1 MNIDDWLKE
10 KFDSNPLVKTLRRR
24 AILRKFL
31 TLMVMVSMWVG
42 LLLGAWFSPQR
53 VKYTEAQLATER
65 EFANSTGMVE
75 LTEQSYDPDSGVVL
89 LSFETTD
96 YTSAI
101 TKGINVANLSWE
113 LYTKIGTTDSTLQ
126 VIPLTNNKIFVII
139 NNIPKGFEALAVN
152 IYNNTPPINNID
164 ISVKDYQEETEK
176 LKKENT
182 ENSQAA
188 TEESVDNLAQFIVT
202 EQSKLLDT
210 KTLDNLSR
218 EEFALSLFEDELKF
232 EKGQKSRLEE
242 SISQLEQGIVG
253 DKKTLED
260 LHREAQYIVG
270 TALTKQYESIERV
283 ENSIEEKEKKIS
295 QAKENIDVVQ
305 SLIDNLETSIQAVK
319 DGSYQFNAPV
329 QSIEMNF

>member
-1 MNIDDWLKE
+1 MNIDDWVKE
-10 KFDSNPLVKTLRRR
+10 KFDSNPLVKALRRR

-31 TLMVMVSMWVG
+31 TLLVMVSMWLS

-53 VKYTEAQLATER
+53 VKYTEDQLATER

-113 LYTKIGTTDSTLQ
+113 LYTKVGTTNSTLQ

-139 NNIPKGFEALAVN
+139 SDIPKGFEALAVN

-176 LKKENT
+176 LKKDHT
-182 ENSQAA
+182 ENPQASK
-188 TEESVDNLAQFIVT
+188 EEVVDNLAQFIVT
-202 EQSKLLDT
+202 EQSNKLNT

-295 QAKENIDVVQ
+295 QAKENIEVVQ
-305 SLIDNLETSIQAVK
+305 SLIDNLEISIQAVK

>member
-10 KFDSNPLVKTLRRR
+10 KLDSNPIIKTLRRR

-31 TLMVMVSMWVG
+31 TLLVMLSMWLG

-75 LTEQSYDPDSGVVL
+75 LTKQAYDPDSGVVL

-182 ENSQAA
+182 KKSQAA

-202 EQSKLLDT
+202 EQSNKLDI
-210 KTLDNLSR
+210 KSLDNLSR
-218 EEFALSLFEDELKF
+218 EEFALSLFEDELNF
-232 EKGQKSRLEE
+232 EKEQKARLED
-242 SISQLEQGIVG
+242 SVSQLEQGIKE
-253 DKKTLED
+253 DQKTLED
-260 LHREAQYIVG
+260 LQREAQYLVG

-283 ENSIEEKEKKIS
+283 ERSIEEKEKKIS
-295 QAKENIDVVQ
+295 QANGNIDVVK